1 MRKFLI
7 AILLTFVTLWFSQ
20 SFWYFEGRLFCNINQ
35 QNVTIF
41 FKNQEWTTKCQVY
54 LDTIYQL
61 AVQKYEEIS
70 LIREYISQWDDIY
83 YWKWV
88 LEEKKSELS
97 QLINYRVQIK
107 KAMSRFEDVLFDKYY
122 NMIKWDM
129 ESYYSDI
136 ETQYYA
142 LINTDKSQRRA
153 DYLSVVEKYE
163 QQIRNV
169 SHILNAENMDEM
181 MEMVSSY
188 LYLKKQLQWK

>member
-1 MRKFLI
+1 
-7 AILLTFVTLWFSQ
+7 
-20 SFWYFEGRLFCNINQ
+20 
-35 QNVTIF
+35 
-41 FKNQEWTTKCQVY
+41 
-54 LDTIYQL
+54 
-61 AVQKYEEIS
+61 
-70 LIREYISQWDDIY
+70 
-83 YWKWV
+83 
-88 LEEKKSELS
+88 
-97 QLINYRVQIK
+97 
-107 KAMSRFEDVLFDKYY
+107 
-122 NMIKWDM
+122 M

-188 LYLKKQLQWK
+188 LYLKKQLQHHRHTSMS